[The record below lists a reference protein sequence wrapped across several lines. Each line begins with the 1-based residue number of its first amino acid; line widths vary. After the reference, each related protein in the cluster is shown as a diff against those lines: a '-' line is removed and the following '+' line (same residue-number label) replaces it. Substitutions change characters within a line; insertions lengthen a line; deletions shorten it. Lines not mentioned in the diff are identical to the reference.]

1 MPNLEFFLQRN
12 GISYS
17 IERNGALIHRSLT
30 GMPNTETSSGKKF
43 IGFMP
48 GTDIQQNDI
57 LTNPAGEVIYITD
70 TQTQFIHQEQYQL
83 KAYYQTKYEKAYNTQ
98 SNSPVFNIGTAY
110 GSVIGTQQSV
120 TVNYKDSLRA
130 TKKQIE
136 DSDSP
141 DKEELQQIISLLEMI
156 VNNQLPPQKGLL
168 SKFSAVLERNSW
180 ITSPIASVLISW
192 LTSQI

>member
-30 GMPNTETSSGKKF
+30 GVPNTETSSGKKF

-141 DKEELQQIISLLEMI
+141 DKEELQQIISLLEMM

>member
-1 MPNLEFFLQRN
+1 MPNLEYFIQEHGL
-12 GISYS
+12 SYS
-17 IERNGALIHRSLT
+17 VERNGALVHCSIT
-30 GMPNTETSSGKKF
+30 GLPNTEKSTGKKY

-48 GTDIQQNDI
+48 GTDIQPNDV
-57 LTNPAGEVIYITD
+57 LTNPAGEIIYIAD
-70 TQTQFIHQEQYQL
+70 AQTQFLHREPYQL
-83 KAYYQTKYEKAYNTQ
+83 KAYYQTEYEKAYNAQ
-98 SNSPVFNIGTAY
+98 SNSPVFNIGTTY

-156 VNNQLPPQKGLL
+156 VNNQLPPKKGLL

-180 ITSPIASVLISW
+180 LTGSIASALISW

>member
-1 MPNLEFFLQRN
+1 MPNLDIFLQQN

-17 IERNGALIHRSLT
+17 VNRNDTLIYRSIT
-30 GMPNTETSSGKKF
+30 GLPNTEKNTGKKY
-43 IGFMP
+43 IGFIP
-48 GTDIQQNDI
+48 ETDIQPNDI
-57 LTNPAGEVIYITD
+57 LTNPTGEVIYITD
-70 TQTQFIHQEQYQL
+70 TQTQFIHQEPYQL

-120 TVNYKDSLRA
+120 TVNYTDSLQA
-130 TKKQIE
+130 VKKQIE
-136 DSDSP
+136 DFDSP
-141 DKEELQQIISLLEMI
+141 DNEDLQQIISLLEMI

-180 ITSPIASVLISW
+180 IASPIASVLISW

>member
-30 GMPNTETSSGKKF
+30 GVPNTETSSGKKF

-180 ITSPIASVLISW
+180 ITSPIASVLINW

>member
-30 GMPNTETSSGKKF
+30 GVPNTETSSGKKF

-110 GSVIGTQQSV
+110 GSVIETQQSV

-141 DKEELQQIISLLEMI
+141 DKEELQQIISLLEMM

>member
-30 GMPNTETSSGKKF
+30 GVPNTETSSGKKF

>member
-1 MPNLEFFLQRN
+1 MPNLDIFLQQN

-17 IERNGALIHRSLT
+17 VERSGTLIHRSLT
-30 GMPNTETSSGKKF
+30 GLPNAEKNTGKKY

-48 GTDIQQNDI
+48 GTDIQPSDI
-57 LTNPAGEVIYITD
+57 LINPAGETIYITD
-70 TQTQFIHQEQYQL
+70 TQTHFIHQEPYQL
-83 KAYYQTKYEKAYNTQ
+83 KAYYQTKYEKAYNAQ

-180 ITSPIASVLISW
+180 IASPIASVLISW

>member
-1 MPNLEFFLQRN
+1 MPSLEFFLQRN

-30 GMPNTETSSGKKF
+30 GVPNTETSSGKKF

>member
-1 MPNLEFFLQRN
+1 MKRLN
-12 GISYS
+12 
-17 IERNGALIHRSLT
+17 
-30 GMPNTETSSGKKF
+30 
-43 IGFMP
+43 
-48 GTDIQQNDI
+48 
-57 LTNPAGEVIYITD
+57 
-70 TQTQFIHQEQYQL
+70 
-83 KAYYQTKYEKAYNTQ
+83 NTQ

-141 DKEELQQIISLLEMI
+141 DKEELQQIISLLEMM

>member
-1 MPNLEFFLQRN
+1 MPDLEFFLQRN

-17 IERNGALIHRSLT
+17 IERNDTLIHHSLT
-30 GMPNTETSSGKKF
+30 GVPNTETRSGKKY
-43 IGFMP
+43 IGFIP
-48 GTDIQQNDI
+48 GTDIQPNDV

-70 TQTQFIHQEQYQL
+70 IQTQFIHQEPYQL
-83 KAYYQTKYEKAYNTQ
+83 KAYYQTKYEKACNTQ

-120 TVNYKDSLRA
+120 TVNYKDSLHA
-130 TKKQIE
+130 TKKQLE

-141 DKEELQQIISLLEMI
+141 DKEELQQIISLLEMM

>member
-1 MPNLEFFLQRN
+1 
-12 GISYS
+12 
-17 IERNGALIHRSLT
+17 
-30 GMPNTETSSGKKF
+30 MPNTETSSGKKF